1 MYSLETTTP
10 FIVYIYGTKTFEKTS
25 HQIRNTEPLTLDL
38 LVRIEKDGEG
48 CRPIKIGCYTIVLQ
62 KLKHFS
68 HSCPHLPTRNPCFFL
83 KSCKNHSSSISSL
96 PLCAFP
102 FPFVPIHTTAPRLVH
117 RHRPCDARQTTR
129 FLP

>member
-48 CRPIKIGCYTIVLQ
+48 CRPIKIGCYTIVLPET
-62 KLKHFS
+62 KTFFS
-68 HSCPHLPTRNPCFFL
+68 QLP
-83 KSCKNHSSSISSL
+83 SL
-96 PLCAFP
+96 THP
-102 FPFVPIHTTAPRLVH
+102 
-117 RHRPCDARQTTR
+117 
-129 FLP
+129 